1 MEFGCIHLL
10 VSPNLVCYQNSL
22 KMSTLDIDILCTWFL
37 GQLIAK
43 QSKEEGSQQ
52 KQFASKVS
60 EWFQRQQLNAELSN
74 DDGNRCCWF
83 LKGGASLIW
92 RWWFWRALSN
102 PPFWSTSQHNCIA
115 SPVSTLN
122 EGLSQ
127 VFIRYFKL
135 KISSSWYDND
145 NLIIIRERSFS
156 RSVDWSVKWATNT
169 TTQE

>member
-1 MEFGCIHLL
+1 MICHHHMLYQSSMEFGCIHLL

-22 KMSTLDIDILCTWFL
+22 EMSTLDIDILCTWFL

-92 RWWFWRALSN
+92 RWWFWRALRN
-102 PPFWSTSQHNCIA
+102 PPFWSA
-115 SPVSTLN
+115 SYQLH
-122 EGLSQ
+122 
-127 VFIRYFKL
+127 
-135 KISSSWYDND
+135 
-145 NLIIIRERSFS
+145 
-156 RSVDWSVKWATNT
+156 NT
-169 TTQE
+169 TALPLHSKWRTSTGFYQIF